1 MGWFAN
7 RRARAAR
14 ESGVE
19 AFGAFCR
26 AAGRDERA
34 PMSPRQRRADRRR
47 RSATMCAA

>member
-14 ESGVE
+14 ETGVE
-19 AFGAFCR
+19 ASGAF
-26 AAGRDERA
+26 AGLSARMSMA

-47 RSATMCAA
+47 RSATMCAG

>member
-19 AFGAFCR
+19 ASGAFCR
-26 AAGRDERA
+26 AVGQDEHGPDVATPAAG
-34 PMSPRQRRADRRR
+34 
-47 RSATMCAA
+47 